1 MHGNGWL
8 VGCGGGSLFSA
19 ACVHKYAHKYATL
32 YISSVVRTYL
42 NMYVA
47 SVAPFGLKVH
57 SRSESPA
64 VIALGILHAC
74 RVLNCDKSVLEVER
88 ADLFILG
95 AKQQYFAFALR
106 SNSSV
111 ASWYRLVSYFCG
123 GTTN

>member
-1 MHGNGWL
+1 MVPYLCAQAKLRSGTDNNRQSFQPGY
-8 VGCGGGSLFSA
+8 VSTSLME
-19 ACVHKYAHKYATL
+19 L
-32 YISSVVRTYL
+32 LVVRTYL

-95 AKQQYFAFALR
+95 AKHKYFAFALR

-111 ASWYRLVSYFCG
+111 ASW
-123 GTTN
+123 